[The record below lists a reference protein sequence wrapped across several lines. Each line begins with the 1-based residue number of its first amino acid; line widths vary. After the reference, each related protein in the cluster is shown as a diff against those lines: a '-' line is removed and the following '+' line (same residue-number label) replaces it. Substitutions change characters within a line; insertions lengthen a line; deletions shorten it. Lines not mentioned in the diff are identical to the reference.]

1 MRAIYPKIDDKL
13 KGIHA
18 LRKYINK
25 YKGVEIQITNY
36 DKLNGTFEFEE
47 QIRTLL
53 EVFPN
58 LKEIIIHTP
67 VPFCYIEMYIAK
79 DKEVLFNIIEKIKTL
94 TLELGIKID
103 LLFHVNWD
111 IELEK
116 MIVVPILVDI
126 INNIKGFNIE
136 ILLENVIFTND
147 FLCPLKICKL
157 IGSSQLKVCLD
168 ICHVHCY
175 SNMMN
180 LDINNLL
187 KKELNKKDASKYVY
201 SIHFSK
207 ALNNDG
213 FKDKKTHGRMHDTR
227 NSLIKDVE
235 LLYEY
240 GMYESIFVPEINE
253 ENYETREC
261 QIEEI
266 NNLEDIY
273 LLMK

>member
-13 KGIHA
+13 KGINT

-25 YKGVEIQITNY
+25 YKGVEVQITKY
-36 DKLNGTFEFEE
+36 DKTNGYFEFEE

-53 EVFPN
+53 VVFPN
-58 LKEIIIHTP
+58 LKEVIIHTP
-67 VPFCYIEMYIAK
+67 IPFCDLEMYIAK
-79 DKEVLFNIIEKIKTL
+79 DKEEIFNIIERIKAL

-103 LLFHVNWD
+103 LLFHISWKFE
-111 IELEK
+111 IEK
-116 MIVVPILVDI
+116 MITVPVLMEM
-126 INNIKGFNIE
+126 INSIKGFNIE
-136 ILLENVIFTND
+136 ILLENIHFTED

-157 IGSSQLKVCLD
+157 IGSNQLKTCLD

-175 SNMMN
+175 TNMMD
-180 LDINNLL
+180 LDIKETLD
-187 KKELNKKDASKYVY
+187 KELNKKDASKYVY

-213 FKDKKTHGRMHDTR
+213 YKDKNTHGRMHDTKK
-227 NSLIKDVE
+227 SLIEDVE

-240 GMYESIFVPEINE
+240 GMYDSIFVPEIAE
-253 ENYETREC
+253 EDYENRKD